1 MSLDGVNFQLLVE
14 LKTVLIF
21 SSMYMNY
28 FCYKATDMCT
38 IVILLKYVAVVNIRA
53 FNLVL
58 YLYLAIT

>member
-1 MSLDGVNFQLLVE
+1 MSLDGVNSTFVE

-38 IVILLKYVAVVNIRA
+38 IVILLKYVAVVNIRE

-58 YLYLAIT
+58 FYLAIT